1 MATRHRGREV
11 ALQMLFQLD
20 AQEVQPDQVIDLYR
34 SCFSEG
40 SMPDDFSIQLFLAV
54 ANQIESLDA
63 VIERCSENWR
73 IERMSMVDRN
83 ILRLGTNEIINDDEI
98 PTRVAINE
106 SVELA
111 KRFGTQESAS
121 FVNGIL
127 DRVAREKLAKK
138 NGSH

>member
-20 AQEVQPDQVIDLYR
+20 ASDIVPEQVVPLYR
-34 SCFSEG
+34 ACFSEG
-40 SMPDDFSIQLFLAV
+40 PMPDDFSVQLFLKV
-54 ANQIESLDA
+54 ANNLVVLDA
-63 VIERCSENWR
+63 IIEKCSDNWR
-73 IERMSMVDRN
+73 IQRMSMVDRN
-83 ILRLGTNEIINDDEI
+83 ILRLGTNEILHDEDI

-127 DRVAREKLAKK
+127 DRIAREK
-138 NGSH
+138 